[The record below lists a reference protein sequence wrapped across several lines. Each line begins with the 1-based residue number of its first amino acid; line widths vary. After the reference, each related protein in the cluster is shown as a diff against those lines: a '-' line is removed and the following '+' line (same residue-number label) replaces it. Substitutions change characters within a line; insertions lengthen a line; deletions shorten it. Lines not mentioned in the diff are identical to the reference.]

1 MRATPRVWLSS
12 QEDSRGGNKVT
23 KYIIKRI
30 LWAIPV
36 LLGVLIIVYTITYL
50 TPGDPVMTM
59 LGNGYTAEKYAK
71 KAAELGLDKG
81 YLQQLGTYIWNIV
94 TKFDFGK
101 SFMTNI
107 PVVSELST
115 RIVTTFKIAFL
126 SIIVTILIGIP
137 CGIIAAIRQYSPLDY
152 TFTSL
157 ALLCSAIPSFVN
169 ATVLLVIFGVKL
181 RWLPLTGLDEVKSY
195 ILPVFVNALG
205 GIALLT
211 RMTRTSM
218 LETIRQDY
226 IRTARAKGLKSSAV
240 IWKHAMKNTMIPV
253 ITVTGSWLAMLMGGA
268 LIVELIFSIPGL
280 GTYLYSGISNR
291 DYPIIN
297 GAVILTATIVCV
309 MSIVVDILYAA
320 VDPRIKAQF
329 AGGKKKKKTSGKKA
343 EVA

>member
-1 MRATPRVWLSS
+1 MA
-12 QEDSRGGNKVT
+12 

-36 LLGVLIIVYTITYL
+36 LLGVLIIVFTITYL
-50 TPGDPVMTM
+50 TPGDPVQTI
-59 LGNGYTAEKYAK
+59 LGNGYTPEKYAK

-81 YLQQLGTYIWNIV
+81 YLAQLGSYIWNVI
-94 TKFDFGK
+94 TRFDFGK
-101 SFMTNI
+101 SYMTNI
-107 PVVSELST
+107 PVITELTT
-115 RIVTTFKIAFL
+115 RMGTTFSIAFL

-137 CGIIAAIRQYSPLDY
+137 CGIIAAIKQYSALDY
-152 TFTSL
+152 GFTSF
-157 ALLCSAIPSFVN
+157 ALICSAIPSFVI
-169 ATVLLVIFGVKL
+169 APVLLVVFGVKL
-181 RWLPLTGLDEVKSY
+181 RWLPLSGLDEWKSY

-226 IRTARAKGLKSSAV
+226 IRTARAKGLRESAI

-280 GTYLYSGISNR
+280 GTYLYGGISNR

-297 GAVILTATIVCV
+297 GSVILTAFIVCM
-309 MSIVVDILYAA
+309 MSIVVDILYAV

-329 AGGKKKKKTSGKKA
+329 SSGKKKKKKA
-343 EVA
+343 VQPAKEAA